1 MQQIMKTIKLQ
12 EQANQQKKGVVVSK
26 PPEKEKIEIEEEEM
40 PLKIKGKSRGKSR
53 GSLPK
58 ESIKPSTVLPIDNP
72 VKAPEKIVI
81 ASKKEAVF
89 FK

>member
-58 ESIKPSTVLPIDNP
+58 ESIRLRTILPIDTP
-72 VKAPEKIVI
+72 VKVPEKTVI
-81 ASKKEAVF
+81 IF
-89 FK
+89 